1 MAPLELRLVFLLL
14 NRGTPLILS
23 STLSANAVQVDDSLL
38 FVWEHCV
45 AYYDF
50 VLYAEKAA
58 SSLSKRHVAQACNIG
73 ETLKNSCVI
82 VDRRYPALSVNNKS
96 SSHENLNTKYRDCN
110 NQNFHYVNISVL
122 INFSKKTSV
131 FTLITIS
138 SP

>member
-1 MAPLELRLVFLLL
+1 MWDRVCTHAANLWIFRSFQQRYVRKYGQDLQPNWHRTFTNFVAPLELRLVFLLL

-45 AYYDF
+45 AYYDY

-73 ETLKNSCVI
+73 ETLEKFLC
-82 VDRRYPALSVNNKS
+82 
-96 SSHENLNTKYRDCN
+96 HC
-110 NQNFHYVNISVL
+110 
-122 INFSKKTSV
+122 
-131 FTLITIS
+131 
-138 SP
+138 